1 MPQDH
6 LVELAVL
13 IAEHNEAKKLMD
25 EAREAFD
32 AEFAE
37 GLTREK
43 QTYLNLER
51 KKDLIRSQ
59 FEQRFRE
66 TGEKPD
72 TVGIGLAMLDALQI
86 DDERKAVEFCAKY
99 APELLQLR
107 GKELLKEWASRHVA
121 LVRTGENQWA
131 ALYEVPG
138 ERNHLVPCPFRIVR
152 HPSIRISEKEI
163 LSAEDERKWEEDHAG
178 E

>member
-1 MPQDH
+1 MLEVH
-6 LVELAVL
+6 LTELAIL
-13 IAEHNEAKKLMD
+13 IAEHNEAKKLAD

-37 GLTREK
+37 TLTREK

-59 FEQRFRE
+59 FEQHFRE

-72 TVGIGLAMLDALQI
+72 TVGVALAMLDSLQI

-99 APELLQLR
+99 APELLQVR
-107 GKELLKEWASRHVA
+107 GKELLKEWATRHVA
-121 LVRTGENQWA
+121 LVRTGENQWT

-138 ERNHLVPCPFRIVR
+138 EKNHLVPCPFRIVR

-163 LSAEDERKWEEDHAG
+163 LSAEDERKWNEQNS
-178 E
+178 